1 MVFALLAVTAL
12 AADKDFIVTGDPAGY
27 TYDNGVLTF
36 TGPGDY
42 TVSMATPGAT
52 STTNRIIVAA
62 GTAENPV
69 NITLDGV
76 KIQSGFCALEIK
88 ENPQSYLN
96 LTLPEGT
103 TNILSSADYYPG
115 IKCTEGATLS
125 INGTGALTAN
135 GGYNSAGIGGGG
147 STGIGRGGDITINGG
162 TVTANGGSGTYG
174 GAGIGGGGFNIYFGD
189 VNITISG
196 GTVKAAGGSG
206 ADDLGLGESG
216 SGSVTLKNKTAAQG
230 GIDVYLTTITLENVH
245 NVTAVASLTAA
256 LNSVPYTYGTTD
268 MFTDAQG
275 KLYLYLPAD
284 TQTTEAQTSS
294 GTPPVTRTYTGAV
307 TTLNNHTGEGT
318 LNAAAST
325 DKTLI
330 SITEPAAVTGVA
342 NGTAK
347 TAADLGLPAEVTLVT
362 DDGNVQADVTWDVEA
377 CSYDPDNSAEQTFT
391 VYGTV
396 ALPDGV
402 INPNGVHR
410 R

>member
-1 MVFALLAVTAL
+1 MYKAKKRTSGLLLAALMVFALLAVTAL

-135 GGYNSAGIGGGG
+135 GGYNS
-147 STGIGRGGDITINGG
+147 
-162 TVTANGGSGTYG
+162 
-174 GAGIGGGGFNIYFGD
+174 AGIGGGGFNIYFGD